1 MARYSTGERT
11 KERLIEAAGE
21 LAAERGFA
29 SVSTRDVAKRAGEN
43 LGSIHYHFGGK
54 DGLFEEVVNLALK
67 PQVDNPLSQVL
78 AQYEGDLD
86 DPAVKA
92 EAVSRGI
99 RWFMETVF
107 ALDRPKWCS
116 RVIYQLLR
124 SQGPLRNLLTA
135 KVMDPSSGAF
145 ESLLRRVDPS
155 MSKVDAVCELLVIC
169 APIFFHADYSDVVAG
184 KLGSSDLEPSYL
196 GRLERRILERTL
208 WALGLP
214 GVPCLSEEEGQS

>member
-43 LGSIHYHFGGK
+43 VGSIHYHFGGK
-54 DGLFEEVVNLALK
+54 DGLFEAVVNRALK

-78 AQYEGDLD
+78 AKYEGELD
-86 DPAVKA
+86 DPVVKA
-92 EAVSRGI
+92 KAIRQGI

-107 ALDRPKWCS
+107 SSDRPKWCS
-116 RVIYQLLR
+116 KVIYQLLR
-124 SQGPLRNLLTA
+124 SEGALRDLLTA
-135 KVMDPSSGAF
+135 RVMDPSSQAF
-145 ESLLRRVDPS
+145 ESLLLTIDPS
-155 MSKVDAVCELLVIC
+155 MSKMEAICEFLVIC
-169 APIFFHADYSDVVAG
+169 APIFFHADYSDIVVR
-184 KLGSSDLEPSYL
+184 KLGTSDLETSYL
-196 GRLERRILERTL
+196 ERLECRILERTL

-214 GVPCLSEEEGQS
+214 GVPIIEKE

>member
-29 SVSTRDVAKRAGEN
+29 SVSTRDIAKKAGEN
-43 LGSIHYHFGGK
+43 VGSIHYHFGGK

-78 AQYEGDLD
+78 ARYDGELD
-86 DPAVKA
+86 DPSIKARAVI
-92 EAVSRGI
+92 RGI

-107 ALDRPKWCS
+107 SSDRPKWCS

-124 SQGPLRNLLTA
+124 SQGPLRDLLTV
-135 KVMDPSSGAF
+135 KVMDPSSEAF
-145 ESLLRRVDPS
+145 ESLLRTVDPS
-155 MSKVDAVCELLVIC
+155 MSKMDAVCELLVIC
-169 APIFFHADYSDVVAG
+169 APIFFHADYSEVVIR
-184 KLGSSDLEPSYL
+184 KLKSDCLEPCYL
-196 GRLERRILERTL
+196 ERLERRVVERSL
-208 WALGLP
+208 YALGLP
-214 GVPCLSEEEGQS
+214 GVPYSREEEDR